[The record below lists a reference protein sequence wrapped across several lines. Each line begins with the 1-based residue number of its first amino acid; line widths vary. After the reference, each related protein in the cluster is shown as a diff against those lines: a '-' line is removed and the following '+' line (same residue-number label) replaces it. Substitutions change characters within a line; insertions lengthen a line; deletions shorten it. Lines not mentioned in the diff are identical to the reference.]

1 MMKYH
6 IWTIGCQMN
15 KAESE
20 DISNII
26 DAYGYRHSASIK
38 DSDLIIINTCVV
50 RQNAEDKVKGM
61 LNYLKG
67 VKQNNIKLN
76 IIVTGCFVD
85 SNMEALIARFPQVD
99 LFFKPGDYHYLHNY
113 LEMRIPHITH
123 PVQHDLKSPGNNCCA
138 LITIMQGCN
147 NFCSYCI
154 VPYRRGRESSLQPEE
169 LVDKV
174 RTLTR
179 YGVKQ
184 VTLLGQN
191 VNSYGQDLNPVS
203 DLSHLL
209 HDLNNIDNLMRIR
222 FLTNHPK
229 DMDGKLVDTISSSD
243 KVCKQINLPVQSGNN
258 EILRRMNRGYS
269 REDYLNLVSYMK
281 GKIPALSL
289 SSDVI
294 VGFPGESEAQFI
306 DTMNLLEKVRFDII
320 HCAMYS
326 PRYGTLAAEK
336 YVDDVADETK
346 KRRWIEVENLQSRIA
361 AEINSKLIGHI
372 LPVLVEG
379 KKNGRWQGRTT
390 SNKLVFIESEAE
402 LLGQIVQAEI
412 VRSTAWSL
420 QALEVS

>member
-1 MMKYH
+1 
-6 IWTIGCQMN
+6 MN

-20 DISNII
+20 DISSII
-26 DAYGYRHSASIK
+26 HAWGYQPSVSIK
-38 DSDLIIINTCVV
+38 DSDLIVVNTCVV

-67 VKQNNIKLN
+67 IKQNNGKLN

-85 SNMEALIARFPQVD
+85 SNKEALIVRFPQVD
-99 LFFKPGDYHYLHNY
+99 LFFKPGDYHYLRDY
-113 LEMRIPHITH
+113 LETRAPRIPP
-123 PVQHDLKSPGNNCCA
+123 PVYHNLASSSNNCCA
-138 LITIMQGCN
+138 LIPIMQGCN

-154 VPYRRGRESSLQPEE
+154 VPYRRGREMSLKPGEI
-169 LVDKV
+169 VDKV
-174 RTLTR
+174 STLAHQ
-179 YGVKQ
+179 GVKQ

-191 VNSYGQDLNPVS
+191 VNSYGHDLNPVS
-203 DLSHLL
+203 DLSRLL
-209 HDLNNIDNLMRIR
+209 YDLNNIDNLMRVR

-229 DMDGKLVDTISSSD
+229 DIDSKLIEAISSSN

-269 REDYLNLVSYMK
+269 REDYLKLVFYMK
-281 GKIPALSL
+281 ERIPDLSL

-294 VGFPGESEAQFI
+294 VGFPGESEEQFM
-306 DTMNLLEKVRFDII
+306 DTMDLLEKVSFDVI

-326 PRYGTLAAEK
+326 PRAGALAAEK
-336 YVDDVADETK
+336 YVDDVTDEIK

-361 AEINSKLIGHI
+361 AEINSKLIGQI

-379 KKNGRWQGRTT
+379 KKNGRWHGRTT
-390 SNKLVFIESEAE
+390 SNKLVFIQSRVE
-402 LLGQIVQAEI
+402 LLGQIVQAKI

-420 QALEVS
+420 QALTVS